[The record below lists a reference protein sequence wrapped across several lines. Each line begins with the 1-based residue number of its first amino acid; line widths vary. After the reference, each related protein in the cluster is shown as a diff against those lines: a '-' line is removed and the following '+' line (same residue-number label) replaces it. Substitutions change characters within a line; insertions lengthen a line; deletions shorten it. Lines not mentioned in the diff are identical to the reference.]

1 MVTTLQQ
8 LHVFSRMKSVALAL
22 VFVIAHDVLMAQTLG
37 DTAQAVPAAKA
48 DGQHNPAD
56 NADDKF
62 LVGKKYRVST
72 VGGAHIGFWIGSFI
86 SLNKT
91 WYSKYPRSSFHF
103 FNDNDEWEQMDK
115 LGHMWTAYNLGVVS
129 AASWRWA
136 GLSEKKSVLLGGIS
150 AIAYQSIIEIQD
162 GFSAE
167 WGFSW
172 GDMTANALGAA
183 AYAAQQLHWKEQ
195 RIQLKLSYWG
205 FQYAPELV
213 SRRND
218 LFGTSLPERMLKDYN
233 SQTYWFSANI
243 HSFFPQ
249 SKWPAWLNLSVGYG
263 ADGMLGGT
271 QNTWTD
277 KQGLFHDRR
286 DIPRVRRFFIAPDV
300 DLTKIKTKSKILRT
314 VFSAVNVLKFPAP
327 ALEINGQGKW
337 VLHAL
342 YY

>member
-1 MVTTLQQ
+1 MAAMAVIQKKTFLFLRFKQW
-8 LHVFSRMKSVALAL
+8 ALLLA
-22 VFVIAHDVLMAQTLG
+22 FAIISHFTS
-37 DTAQAVPAAKA
+37 AQAIDDTSHPGVFAEKHRAIDTSAK
-48 DGQHNPAD
+48 
-56 NADDKF
+56 
-62 LVGKKYRVST
+62 LVTPKSNRVFT
-72 VGGAHIGFWIGSFI
+72 VSAAHIGFWTGTFI

-91 WYSKYPRSSFHF
+91 WYSQYPRSSFHF

-115 LGHMWTAYNLGVVS
+115 LGHMWTAYNLGAVS

-136 GLSEKKSVLLGGIS
+136 GLSERKSVLLGGIS

-183 AYAAQQLHWKEQ
+183 AFAAQQLHWKEQ

-205 FQYAPELV
+205 FQYAPELI

-277 KQGLFHDRR
+277 KQGIFHDRR
-286 DIPRVRRFFIAPDV
+286 DIPRMRRFFIAPDI

-327 ALEINGQGKW
+327 ALEVNGQGKW
-337 VLHAL
+337 VFHAL